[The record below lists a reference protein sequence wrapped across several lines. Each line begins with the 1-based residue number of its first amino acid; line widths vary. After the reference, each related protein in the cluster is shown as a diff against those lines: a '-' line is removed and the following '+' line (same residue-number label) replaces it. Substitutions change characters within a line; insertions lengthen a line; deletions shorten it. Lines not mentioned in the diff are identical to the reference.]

1 MDTSGF
7 IKAARE
13 ALEVRVVVRDD
24 GAEARIPI
32 WIVTV
37 GDAVF
42 VRSYRAEQGKWYQHV
57 VARPRFPLEL
67 AGEDVVVEGR
77 AASRELLADVSQAY
91 LAKYAG
97 QPETPDMV
105 SPRVVATTLQ
115 LVLAQAGTSAG

>member
-1 MDTSGF
+1 MDTNGF

-24 GAEARIPI
+24 GTEARIPI
-32 WIVTV
+32 WVVTV

-42 VRSYRAEQGKWYQHV
+42 VRSYRGGQGKWYQHV
-57 VARPRFPLEL
+57 LGRRRFPLEL

-77 AASRELLADVSQAY
+77 AASRDLLDEVSKAY
-91 LAKYAG
+91 LAKYAS

-105 SPRVVATTLQ
+105 SPPVVATTLE
-115 LVLAQAGTSAG
+115 LVLARAGMSAG